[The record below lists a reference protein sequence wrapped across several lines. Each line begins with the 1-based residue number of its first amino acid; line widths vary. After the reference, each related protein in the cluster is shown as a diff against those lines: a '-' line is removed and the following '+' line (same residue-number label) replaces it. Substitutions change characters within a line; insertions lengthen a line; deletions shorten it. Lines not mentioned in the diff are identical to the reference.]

1 MKHLNKLFIAC
12 LLIVGLG
19 ANAQDSNNPWAI
31 TIGTNAVDGAR
42 VSASES
48 FTNQF
53 SEYFNL
59 RDFWSVA
66 PFVSTVGV
74 TKHVGGNFSFG
85 VTGSV
90 NKITKFVLPRE
101 KPADFTVV
109 NPGDLMY
116 YAIDGAI
123 NYSIGNFFNFIE
135 PVAHVGG
142 GYTFLG
148 DFSAGNV
155 NGGLGLNIWFT
166 ETVGLSLRSTYKH
179 SFADER
185 LEVPTH
191 MQHMAGLTFKFGGK
205 DSDGDGIYDRDDEC
219 PEVFGL
225 AQFNGCPDTDL
236 DGIPDHKDD
245 CPDTFG
251 IAQFNGCPDTDGDG
265 IMDKDDDCPE
275 VAGLASLRGCPDTDG
290 DGIADKD
297 DKCPDVKGPRENQGC
312 PWPDRDGDG
321 VLDKDDK
328 CPDVK
333 GTVANNG
340 CPEVSEE
347 VVKQLND
354 FAKSILF
361 DTGKSTIK
369 QVSFGTL
376 ASIKNVMNEYP
387 YARFR
392 IEGHTDSTGSL
403 ALNERLSKER
413 AAAVKDYLIANGV
426 EASRL
431 ESEGFGPSRP
441 VAYNKTAAGRAQNRR
456 TEVFV
461 IK

>member
-31 TIGTNAVDGAR
+31 TIGTNAVDGGR

-48 FTNQF
+48 MKNQF
-53 SEYFNL
+53 SEFFNAN
-59 RDFWSVA
+59 DFWSVG
-66 PFVSTVGV
+66 PFVSAIGV

-101 KPADFTVV
+101 KPADFAVV
-109 NPGDLMY
+109 NPDLMY
-116 YAIDGAI
+116 YGIDGAI
-123 NYSIGNFFNFIE
+123 NYSFGNFFNFLE

-148 DFSAGNV
+148 DNSAGNV
-155 NGGLGLNIWFT
+155 NGGLGFNFWFT
-166 ETVGLSLRSTYKH
+166 ETVGISVRSTYKH
-179 SFADER
+179 SFDEVR
-185 LEVPTH
+185 TDVPTH
-191 MQHMAGLTFKFGGK
+191 MQHFAGLTFKFGGK
-205 DSDGDGIYDRDDEC
+205 DTDGDGIYDRDDEC

-225 AQFNGCPDTDL
+225 AQFNGCPDSDL

-354 FAKSILF
+354 YAKSILF

-376 ASIKNVMNEYP
+376 VSIKSVMNEYP
-387 YARFR
+387 NARFR

-426 EASRL
+426 DASRL

-441 VAYNKTAAGRAQNRR
+441 VADNKTAAGRAQNRR
-456 TEVFV
+456 TEVVV